1 MSRIA
6 HAVSAADSAPDRL
19 LHAGLLGLLCL
30 GAVALSSF
38 PALRTGI
45 TTIGWAPLWLVGLP
59 AVAWLTLVLRRLP
72 RRRKLASSAVLRR
85 RRPGVSVQ
93 ARRRPARPRRAGLAA
108 RAAMAAA
115 GLLHGL
121 R

>member
-6 HAVSAADSAPDRL
+6 HAVSAADSAPDCL

-45 TTIGWAPLWLVGLP
+45 TPIGWAPLWLVGLP

-72 RRRKLASSAVLRR
+72 RRRKLASSAVLGR
-85 RRPGVSVQ
+85 RRPGLVQ
-93 ARRRPARPRRAGLAA
+93 ARRKPVPRRRARISV
-108 RAAMAAA
+108 RAALAAA
-115 GLLHGL
+115 GLLPLL